1 LASGAKLRRRDF
13 ITLFAGAATWA
24 LPVRAQNSAVPLVGF
39 LHVAA
44 AKPFA
49 HIVAGFSQGLKET
62 GYTEGQ
68 NVAIEFRWAEG
79 QVSRLPEMAAELV
92 NRRVAV
98 LVTGGGEAAAF
109 AAKTATSTIPIVF
122 NIGNDPVKV
131 GLVTSLSRPD
141 GNITGVNILTT
152 ELEAK
157 RLGLLH
163 QIVPTASTVAHLV
176 NPTYPPTQINISD
189 VAAAARVMGLQIIV
203 LEASTEGEIN
213 AAFAAVIQ
221 KRAGALLVGA
231 DPFFNGR
238 RDQIVTLAARY
249 TIPAIFEQREFV
261 LAGGLMSYGT
271 NIADAYRQM
280 GIYTG
285 RILKGEKPAE
295 LPVVQSAKFQ
305 LTINL
310 KIAQSLGLT
319 PSSGLVSIADEL
331 IE

>member
-1 LASGAKLRRRDF
+1 MKRREF
-13 ITLFAGAATWA
+13 ITLLGGAATWT
-24 LPVRAQNSAVPLVGF
+24 LPVRAQNSARPIVGF

-49 HIVAGFSQGLKET
+49 HIVAGFRQGLKET
-62 GYTEGQ
+62 GNIEGQ

-79 QVSRLPEMAAELV
+79 QVSRLPEMAADLV
-92 NRRVAV
+92 NRHVAV
-98 LVTGGGEAAAF
+98 LVTGGGEASAF
-109 AAKTATSTIPIVF
+109 AAKGATSTIPIVF

-131 GLVTSLSRPD
+131 GLVNSLSRPD
-141 GNITGVNILTT
+141 GNVTGVNILTT

-163 QIVPTASTVAHLV
+163 QMVPTASMVAHLV
-176 NPTYPPTQINISD
+176 NPTYPPTQTNVRD
-189 VAAAARVMGLQIIV
+189 VAAAARVMGLQII
-203 LEASTEGEIN
+203 LIEASSESEIN
-213 AAFAAVIQ
+213 AAFAAIIQ

-238 RDQIVTLAARY
+238 RDQIVALAARHA
-249 TIPAIFEQREFV
+249 IPAIFEQREFAV
-261 LAGGLMSYGT
+261 AGGLMSYGT
-271 NIADAYRQM
+271 SIADAYRQM

-285 RILKGEKPAE
+285 RILKGEKPAD
-295 LPVVQSAKFQ
+295 LPVVQSAKFE

-310 KIAQSLGLT
+310 KTAKALALT
-319 PSSGLVSIADEL
+319 PSSGLISITDEV

>member
-1 LASGAKLRRRDF
+1 MERRDF
-13 ITLFAGAATWA
+13 ITLSSGAAMW
-24 LPVRAQNSAVPLVGF
+24 LRPVRAQNAAVPLVGF
-39 LHVAA
+39 LHVSA

-49 HIVAGFSQGLKET
+49 HIVAGFRQGLKEA

-68 NVAIEFRWAEG
+68 NVAIEVRWAEG
-79 QVSRLPEMAAELV
+79 QVSRLPEMAADLV
-92 NRRVAV
+92 DRRVAV
-98 LVTGGGEAAAF
+98 FVTGGGEASVF
-109 AAKTATSTIPIVF
+109 AAKAATSTIPIVF

-131 GLVTSLSRPD
+131 GLVTSLSRPA

-176 NPTYPPTQINISD
+176 NPTYPPTQTNIRD
-189 VAAAARVMGLQIIV
+189 VAAAARVMGVQIIV
-203 LEASTEGEIN
+203 IEASTESEIN
-213 AAFAAVIQ
+213 AAFATAIQ

-231 DPFFNGR
+231 DPFFNGQ
-238 RDQIVTLAARY
+238 RDQIVNLTARHA
-249 TIPAIFEQREFV
+249 IPAIFEQREFAV
-261 LAGGLMSYGT
+261 AGGLMSYGT
-271 NIADAYRQM
+271 TIADAYHQM

-285 RILKGEKPAE
+285 RILKGEKPAD

-310 KIAQSLGLT
+310 KTARSLGLT

>member
-1 LASGAKLRRRDF
+1 MRRREF
-13 ITLFAGAATWA
+13 LTLLGGATAWA
-24 LPVRAQNSAVPLVGF
+24 LPVRAQSTAMPIVGF

-49 HIVAGFSQGLKET
+49 HIVVGFREGLKET
-62 GYTEGQ
+62 GYIERE
-68 NVAIEFRWAEG
+68 NVEIEFRWAEG
-79 QVSRLPEMAAELV
+79 QVSRLPDMAADLV
-92 NRRVAV
+92 HRRAAV
-98 LVTGGGEAAAF
+98 LVTGGGEASAF
-109 AAKTATSTIPIVF
+109 AAKAATSTIPIVF

-131 GLVTSLSRPD
+131 GLVTSLNRPA
-141 GNITGVNILTT
+141 GKITGVNILTT

-176 NPTYPPTQINISD
+176 NPTYPPTQTNIRD
-189 VAAAARVMGLQIIV
+189 VAAAARVMGVQIIV
-203 LEASTEGEIN
+203 IEASTESEIN
-213 AAFAAVIQ
+213 AAFATAIQ

-231 DPFFNGR
+231 DPFFNGQ
-238 RDQIVTLAARY
+238 RDQIVNLTARHA
-249 TIPAIFEQREFV
+249 IPAIFEQREFAV
-261 LAGGLMSYGT
+261 AGGLMSYGT
-271 NIADAYRQM
+271 SIADAYRQM

-285 RILKGEKPAE
+285 RILKGEKPAD

-310 KIAQSLGLT
+310 KTAKALGLT
-319 PSSGLVSIADEL
+319 PSSGLISITDEV

>member
-1 LASGAKLRRRDF
+1 MKRREF
-13 ITLFAGAATWA
+13 ITLLGGAATWT
-24 LPVRAQNSAVPLVGF
+24 LPVRAQNSARPIVGF

-49 HIVAGFSQGLKET
+49 HIVAGFRQGLKET
-62 GYTEGQ
+62 GNIEGQ

-79 QVSRLPEMAAELV
+79 QVSRLPEMAADLV
-92 NRRVAV
+92 NRHVAV
-98 LVTGGGEAAAF
+98 LVTGGGEASAF
-109 AAKTATSTIPIVF
+109 AAKATSTIPIVF

-131 GLVTSLSRPD
+131 GLVNSLSRPD
-141 GNITGVNILTT
+141 GNVTGVNILTT

-163 QIVPTASTVAHLV
+163 QMVPTASMVAHLV
-176 NPTYPPTQINISD
+176 NPTYPPTQTNVRD
-189 VAAAARVMGLQIIV
+189 VAAAARVMGLQII
-203 LEASTEGEIN
+203 LIEASSESEIN
-213 AAFAAVIQ
+213 AAFAAIIQ

-238 RDQIVTLAARY
+238 RDQIVALAARHA
-249 TIPAIFEQREFV
+249 IPAIFEQREFAV
-261 LAGGLMSYGT
+261 AGGLMSYGT
-271 NIADAYRQM
+271 SIADAYRQM

-285 RILKGEKPAE
+285 RILKGEKPAD
-295 LPVVQSAKFQ
+295 LPVVQSAKFE

-310 KIAQSLGLT
+310 KTAKALALT
-319 PSSGLVSIADEL
+319 PSSGLISITDEV